1 MKNILF
7 ATTALVATAG
17 IASADVA
24 GGAMSISGFAEI
36 GMSDTSTAGQG
47 WQFHQDVEVTFSMS
61 GETDSGLSFGTS
73 VQLDEVGTTG
83 AGTDTA
89 DDDGVAVFV
98 SGGFG
103 TVTMGDTDGAF
114 DWAMIETNVVGGSLA
129 DDETGHSGF
138 TGNAGLDGGEDGQVL
153 RWNYSMGA
161 IGIAASLE
169 QDGNNGANTN
179 DDATGFGL
187 SYALDAG
194 GTTISFGVGMQDAS
208 ATSDITGF
216 SVRAAMDNGLTIAA
230 NMSDQTTSATTSV
243 DRVGFGLGYTMDAL
257 SVGINWGEATT
268 STTGAADAVADGVG
282 LAVNYDLGS
291 GAVAQFGYGSG
302 KANAAAA
309 SATTMSAGLALSF

>member
-1 MKNILF
+1 MKKILF

-24 GGAMSISGFAEI
+24 GGAIAISGSAEI
-36 GMSDTSTAGQG
+36 GMSDNNSAGQG
-47 WQFHQDVEVTFSMS
+47 WQFHQDVEVTFTMS
-61 GETDSGLSFGTS
+61 GETSNGLSFGTS
-73 VQLDEVGTTG
+73 VQLDEAGTTG

-114 DWAMIETNVVGGSLA
+114 DWAMIEANVVGGSIA
-129 DDETGHSGF
+129 DDETSHAGF
-138 TGNAGLDGGEDGQVL
+138 TGNAGLDGDQDGQVL

-161 IGIAASLE
+161 MGIAVSLE

-187 SYALDAG
+187 TYNLDAG
-194 GTTISFGVGMQDAS
+194 GTSVTFGVGMQDAS
-208 ATSDITGF
+208 ATSDVTGF
-216 SVRAAMDNGLTIAA
+216 SVRAAMDNGFTIAA
-230 NMSDQTTSATTSV
+230 NMSDETTSATTSV
-243 DRVGFGLGYTMDAL
+243 DRVGLGLGYSMNDL

-291 GAVAQFGYGSG
+291 GAVVQFGYGSG

-309 SATTMSAGLALSF
+309 SVSTMSMGLALSF

>member
-24 GGAMSISGFAEI
+24 GGAITISGNAEI
-36 GMSDTSTAGQG
+36 GMSDSNAAGQG
-47 WQFHQDVEVTFSMS
+47 WQFHQDVEVTFTMS
-61 GETDSGLSFGTS
+61 GETSNGLSFGTS
-73 VQLDEVGTTG
+73 VQLDEAGTTG

-114 DWAMIETNVVGGSLA
+114 DWAMIEANVVGGSIA
-129 DDETGHSGF
+129 DDETSHAGF
-138 TGNAGLDGGEDGQVL
+138 TGNAGLDGDQDGQVL

-161 IGIAASLE
+161 MGIAVSLE

-187 SYALDAG
+187 TYNLDAG
-194 GTTISFGVGMQDAS
+194 GTSVTFGVGMQDAS
-208 ATSDITGF
+208 ATSDVTGF
-216 SVRAAMDNGLTIAA
+216 SVRAAMDNGFTIAA
-230 NMSDQTTSATTSV
+230 NMSDETTSATTSV
-243 DRVGFGLGYTMDAL
+243 DRVGLGLGYSMNDL

-291 GAVAQFGYGSG
+291 GAVVQFGYGSG

-309 SATTMSAGLALSF
+309 SVSTMSMGLALSF

>member
-17 IASADVA
+17 IASAAVA
-24 GGAMSISGFAEI
+24 GGAISLSGFAEI
-36 GMSDTSTAGQG
+36 GMSDSNAAGQG
-47 WQFHQDVEVTFSMS
+47 WQFHQDVEVTFTMS
-61 GETDSGLSFGTS
+61 GETSNGLSFGTS
-73 VQLDEVGTTG
+73 VQLDEAGTTG

-114 DWAMIETNVVGGSLA
+114 DWAMIEANVVGGSIA
-129 DDETGHSGF
+129 DDETSHAGF
-138 TGNAGLDGGEDGQVL
+138 TGNAGLDGDQDGQVL

-161 IGIAASLE
+161 MGIAVSLE

-187 SYALDAG
+187 TYNLDAG
-194 GTTISFGVGMQDAS
+194 GTSVTFGVGMQDAS
-208 ATSDITGF
+208 ATSDVTGF
-216 SVRAAMDNGLTIAA
+216 SVRAAMDNGFTIAA
-230 NMSDQTTSATTSV
+230 NMSDETTSATTSV
-243 DRVGFGLGYTMDAL
+243 DRVGLGLGYSMNDL

-291 GAVAQFGYGSG
+291 GAVVQFGYGSG

-309 SATTMSAGLALSF
+309 SVSTMSLGLALSF

>member
-17 IASADVA
+17 IASADLA
-24 GGAMSISGFAEI
+24 ISGYAEI
-36 GMSDTSTAGQG
+36 GLSDNNTAAGQG
-47 WQFHQDVEVTFSMS
+47 WQFHQDVEVTFTMS
-61 GETDSGLSFGTS
+61 GETDTGLSFGTS
-73 VQLDEVGTTG
+73 VQLDEGGTTG

-89 DDDGVAVFV
+89 DDDGYAVFV

-114 DWAMIETNVVGGSLA
+114 DWAMIETNVTGGSIA
-129 DDETGHSGF
+129 DDETSHSGF
-138 TGNAGLDGGEDGQVL
+138 TGNAGLDGTEDGQVL

-161 IGIAASLE
+161 IGIAASME
-169 QDGNNGANTN
+169 QDGNNAANTN

-187 SYALDAG
+187 TYALDAG
-194 GTTISFGVGMQDAS
+194 GTTISFGVGMQDAT

-216 SVRAAMDNGLTIAA
+216 SVKAAMDNGLTLAA

-268 STTGAADAVADGVG
+268 KTTGAADAVADGMG

-291 GAVAQFGYGSG
+291 GAVAQFGYGNG
-302 KANAAAA
+302 KATAAAA
-309 SATTMSAGLALSF
+309 SVTTMSAGLALSF

>member
-17 IASADVA
+17 IASADLA
-24 GGAMSISGFAEI
+24 ISGFAEI
-36 GMSDTSTAGQG
+36 GMSDTNAAGQG
-47 WQFHQDVEVTFSMS
+47 WQFHNDIDVTFRMS
-61 GETDSGLSFGTS
+61 GESDSGLSFGATID
-73 VQLDEVGTTG
+73 LDEVTNAGDDNGIPQG
-83 AGTDTA
+83 ANDA
-89 DDDGVAVFV
+89 SAFI

-114 DWAMIETNVVGGSLA
+114 DWAMIETNVVGGSIA
-129 DDETGHSGF
+129 DDETAHAGF
-138 TGNAGLDGGEDGQVL
+138 TGNAGLDGDQDGQVL

-161 IGIAASLE
+161 MGIAVSLE

-187 SYALDAG
+187 TYNLDAG
-194 GTTISFGVGMQDAS
+194 GTSVTFGVGMQDAS
-208 ATSDITGF
+208 ATSDVTGF
-216 SVRAAMDNGLTIAA
+216 SVRAAMDNGFTIAA
-230 NMSDQTTSATTSV
+230 NMSDETTSATTSI
-243 DRVGFGLGYTMDAL
+243 DRVGLGLGYSMNAL

-291 GAVAQFGYGSG
+291 GAVVQFGYGSG

-309 SATTMSAGLALSF
+309 SASTMSMGLALSF

>member
-17 IASADVA
+17 IASADLA
-24 GGAMSISGFAEI
+24 ISGSAEI

-47 WQFHQDVEVTFSMS
+47 WQFHNDIDVTFSMS
-61 GETDSGLSFGTS
+61 GETDGGMAFGATID
-73 VQLDEVGTTG
+73 LDEVTNAGDDNGIPQG
-83 AGTDTA
+83 ANDSSA
-89 DDDGVAVFV
+89 FI

>member
-17 IASADVA
+17 IASADLA
-24 GGAMSISGFAEI
+24 ISGSAEI

-47 WQFHQDVEVTFSMS
+47 WQFHNDIDVTFSMS
-61 GETDSGLSFGTS
+61 GETDGGMAFGATID
-73 VQLDEVGTTG
+73 LDEVTNAGDDNGIPQG
-83 AGTDTA
+83 ANDSSA
-89 DDDGVAVFV
+89 FI

-114 DWAMIETNVVGGSLA
+114 DWAMIETNVVGGSIA
-129 DDETGHSGF
+129 DDETAHSGF
-138 TGNAGLDGGEDGQVL
+138 TGNAGLDGSEDGQVL

-187 SYALDAG
+187 TYTLDAG
-194 GTTISFGVGMQDAS
+194 GASITLGAGMQDAS

-216 SVRAAMDNGLTIAA
+216 SVRAAMENGLTIAA

-243 DRVGFGLGYTMDAL
+243 DRVGVGLGYTMDAL

-268 STTGAADAVADGVG
+268 STTGAADAVADGMG

-291 GAVAQFGYGSG
+291 GASARFGYGSG

-309 SATTMSAGLALSF
+309 SVSTMSMGLALSF

>member
-17 IASADVA
+17 IANAQSANLA
-24 GGAMSISGFAEI
+24 ISGFAEI
-36 GMSDTSTAGQG
+36 GMSDTNTAGQG
-47 WQFHQDVEVTFSMS
+47 WQFHNDIDVTFSMS
-61 GETDSGLSFGTS
+61 GETDGGMAFGATID
-73 VQLDEVGTTG
+73 LDEVTNAGDDNGIPQG
-83 AGTDTA
+83 ANDA
-89 DDDGVAVFV
+89 SAFI

-114 DWAMIETNVVGGSLA
+114 DWAMIEANVVGGSIA
-129 DDETGHSGF
+129 DDETAHSGF
-138 TGNAGLDGGEDGQVL
+138 TGNAGLDGSEDGQVL

-169 QDGNNGANTN
+169 QDGNNAANTN

-187 SYALDAG
+187 TYSLDAG
-194 GTTISFGVGMQDAS
+194 STSVSFGVGMQDAS

-243 DRVGFGLGYTMDAL
+243 DRVGVGLGYTMDAL
-257 SVGINWGEATT
+257 AFGINWGEATT

-282 LAVNYDLGS
+282 LAVTYDLGS

-309 SATTMSAGLALSF
+309 SVTTMSAGLALSF

>member
-17 IASADVA
+17 IASADLA
-24 GGAMSISGFAEI
+24 ISGSAEI

-47 WQFHQDVEVTFSMS
+47 WQFHNDIDVTFSMS
-61 GETDSGLSFGTS
+61 GETDGGMAFGATID
-73 VQLDEVGTTG
+73 LDEVTNAGDDNGIPQG
-83 AGTDTA
+83 ANDSSA
-89 DDDGVAVFV
+89 FI

-114 DWAMIETNVVGGSLA
+114 DWAMIETNVVGGSIA
-129 DDETGHSGF
+129 DDETAHSGF
-138 TGNAGLDGGEDGQVL
+138 TGNAGLDGSEDGQVL

-187 SYALDAG
+187 TYTLDAG
-194 GTTISFGVGMQDAS
+194 GASITLGAGMQDAS

-216 SVRAAMDNGLTIAA
+216 SVRAAMENGLTIAA

-243 DRVGFGLGYTMDAL
+243 DRVGVGLGYTMDAL

-268 STTGAADAVADGVG
+268 STTGAADAVADGMG

-291 GAVAQFGYGSG
+291 GASARFGYGSG

-309 SATTMSAGLALSF
+309 SVSTMSLGLALSF

>member
-17 IASADVA
+17 IASADLA
-24 GGAMSISGFAEI
+24 ISGYAEI
-36 GMSDTSTAGQG
+36 GLSDNNTAGQG
-47 WQFHQDVEVTFSMS
+47 WQFHQDVEVTFTMS
-61 GETDSGLSFGTS
+61 GETDTGLSFGTS
-73 VQLDEVGTTG
+73 VQLDEGGTTG

-89 DDDGVAVFV
+89 DDDGYAVFV

-114 DWAMIETNVVGGSLA
+114 DWAMIETNVVGGSIA
-129 DDETGHSGF
+129 DDETAHAGF
-138 TGNAGLDGGEDGQVL
+138 TGNAGLDGDQDGQVL

-161 IGIAASLE
+161 MGIAVSLE
-169 QDGNNGANTN
+169 QDGNNAANTN

-187 SYALDAG
+187 TYALDAG
-194 GTTISFGVGMQDAS
+194 GTTISFGVGMQDVS

-216 SVRAAMDNGLTIAA
+216 SVRAAMDNGLTLAA

-268 STTGAADAVADGVG
+268 KTTGAADAVADGMG

-291 GAVAQFGYGSG
+291 GAVAQFGYSNG
-302 KANAAAA
+302 KATAAAA
-309 SATTMSAGLALSF
+309 SVTRMSAGLALSF

>member
-17 IASADVA
+17 IASADLA
-24 GGAMSISGFAEI
+24 ISGFAEI
-36 GMSDTSTAGQG
+36 GLSDNNTAGQG
-47 WQFHQDVEVTFSMS
+47 WQFHQDVEVTFTMS
-61 GETDSGLSFGTS
+61 GETDTGLSFGTS
-73 VQLDEVGTTG
+73 VQLDEGGTTG

-89 DDDGVAVFV
+89 DDDGYAVFV

-114 DWAMIETNVVGGSLA
+114 DWAMIETNVTGGSIA
-129 DDETGHSGF
+129 DDETLHSGF
-138 TGNAGLDGGEDGQVL
+138 TGNAGLDGTEDGQVL

-169 QDGNNGANTN
+169 QDGNNAANTN

-187 SYALDAG
+187 TYALDAG
-194 GTTISFGVGMQDAS
+194 GTTISFGVGMQDAT

-216 SVRAAMDNGLTIAA
+216 SVKAAMDNGLTLAA

-268 STTGAADAVADGVG
+268 KTTGAADAVADGMG

-291 GAVAQFGYGSG
+291 GAVAQFGYSNG
-302 KANAAAA
+302 KATAAAA
-309 SATTMSAGLALSF
+309 SVTRMSAGLALSF